1 MMSLK
6 KSGKKTRKFRGG
18 CLLGAVALVIVVIAV
33 LFLGEPDMEP
43 KLKAQ
48 YEAAEA
54 VYREGKFSEAEA
66 AYLKAKDLAPENALI
81 LERLGEIALWNN
93 RTDEAERYFS
103 AALRNKP
110 WYENFWPLNAQLKYR
125 LAMTEYRRDRFA
137 QATQYFREAAGPIA
151 FGPLQELKTLG
162 QHTALFA
169 NENLYSIDG
178 PEQSRIDFVVTDPLP
193 VVQVSINGSEPLYFF
208 IDTGG
213 AEVIL
218 DKALAERLGAK
229 MAGAFAASYAG
240 QKEAETGVGRIDFLQ
255 IGDYVIRNIP
265 IHTLNI
271 TDSVSPAFKGLEI
284 KGAIG
289 TRLLMHFLSTLD
301 YANGA
306 LILRRVNPENLQRL
320 EKQIAL
326 DGTKVIPFWLIDMHY
341 ILAQGTVNHQGPM
354 LFFVDTGLA
363 GKGFTAPE
371 PVLQAAGIKV
381 DWTQAIE
388 GPNIGGKIKTTDFVV
403 DRLTLG
409 TGTNEIIEN
418 DVPGRAIENST
429 PVLGDQLG
437 FHVGG
442 LISHQFFRRYALTLD
457 FTGMRLIVQ

>member
-1 MMSLK
+1 MSLK
-6 KSGKKTRKFRGG
+6 KSGKKTKRFKGG
-18 CLLGAVALVIVVIAV
+18 CMLGVVAMTIVAVAI

-48 YEAAEA
+48 FDVAEA

-66 AYLKAKDLAPENALI
+66 AYLKAKELAPENALI

-93 RTDEAERYFS
+93 RADEAERYLGE
-103 AALRNKP
+103 ALRNKP
-110 WYENFWPLNAQLKYR
+110 WYENFWPLSSQLKYR

-137 QATQYFREAAGPIA
+137 QAAQYFREAAGPIA
-151 FGPLQELKTLG
+151 FGPLQELKALG

-169 NENLYSIDG
+169 NETPYSIEG
-178 PEQSRIDFVVTDPLP
+178 PAQSRVNFIVTDPLP
-193 VVQVSINGSEPLYFF
+193 VVQVSVNGSEPLYFF

-229 MAGAFAASYAG
+229 MAGAFTSPYAG
-240 QKEAETGVGRIDFLQ
+240 QKEAETGLGRIDSLEL
-255 IGDYVIRNIP
+255 GDYTIRNVP
-265 IHTLNI
+265 IHTLDI
-271 TDSVSPAFKGLEI
+271 TDPVSPAFNGLKI
-284 KGAIG
+284 TGAIG

-306 LILRRVNPENLQRL
+306 LILRRVSPENLQSL
-320 EKQIAL
+320 ETQIAA

-341 ILAQGTVNHQGPM
+341 ILAQGTVNNQGPM
-354 LFFVDTGLA
+354 LFFMDTGLA

-371 PVLQAAGIKV
+371 PVLQAAGIQV
-381 DWTQAIE
+381 DWTKAVE
-388 GPNIGGKIKTTDFVV
+388 GPNIGGKIKVTDFVV

-409 TGTNEIIEN
+409 TGTNEIIEK
-418 DVPGRAIENST
+418 DVPGRAIENSA
-429 PVLGDQLG
+429 PILGDQLG
-437 FHVGG
+437 FRVGG
-442 LISHQFFRRYALTLD
+442 LISHQFFRPYALTLD